1 MKNKCS
7 KFSLIKKSLEFGLLE
22 INNNDPI
29 LQLLQ
34 NYSEFIEIQNYLN
47 ESLFFKLLYFNRVK
61 FHQIL
66 YDEGET
72 FYICCDNIEI
82 SSLFYITLLIE
93 ENKYIIN
100 YEYSID
106 LIKKIDKLK
115 NLELYENIIY
125 SKIILCLINNF
136 KQLNAD
142 GRNNLRI
149 FIIEKLKIE
158 GLKKF

>member
-47 ESLFFKLLYFNRVK
+47 KSLFFKLLYFNRVK

-93 ENKYIIN
+93 ENKDIIN
-100 YEYSID
+100 YEY
-106 LIKKIDKLK
+106 
-115 NLELYENIIY
+115 Y
-125 SKIILCLINNF
+125 
-136 KQLNAD
+136 
-142 GRNNLRI
+142 
-149 FIIEKLKIE
+149 
-158 GLKKF
+158 